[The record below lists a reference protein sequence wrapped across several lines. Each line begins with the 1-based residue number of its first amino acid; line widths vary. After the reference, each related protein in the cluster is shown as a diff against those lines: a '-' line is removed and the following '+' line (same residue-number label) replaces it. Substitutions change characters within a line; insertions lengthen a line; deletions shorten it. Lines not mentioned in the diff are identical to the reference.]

1 MSSYKQLQQ
10 QLKEYRELGYE
21 LQVKLNAKTEL
32 LQAELERLSKHSL
45 VCELN
50 DGYYAERIRKQV
62 KPITYAVTTK
72 RVEQRKQF
80 VEAANNAPHTSK
92 PRQASETVTVKASK
106 CRQDLRYEQWKAEQA
121 KAAQERREREQ
132 KRQQEWH
139 EHLQR
144 AAAKREQRWQD
155 WTTRKA
161 A

>member
-50 DGYYAERIRKQV
+50 DGYYAERILTSTRPDSKQV

-106 CRQDLRYEQWKAEQA
+106 CRQDLRYEQWKA
-121 KAAQERREREQ
+121 
-132 KRQQEWH
+132 
-139 EHLQR
+139 
-144 AAAKREQRWQD
+144 
-155 WTTRKA
+155 
-161 A
+161 